1 MTTRQDLIK
10 RALSDAD
17 TFVSA
22 QDLHAGLRSKG
33 HRVGLATVY
42 RALHGLAEA
51 GVADRLRDKDGR
63 HVYRT
68 CRNPGHHHYLR
79 CQACGA
85 AADVP
90 ASALEQ
96 WAAAV
101 GSKYGF
107 TDVTVTAELFG
118 TCADCS
124 IAGQR
129 RGARRDLRGAGRAAD
144 DRAGAAGAAAVD
156 ARCRLPVGSPQ
167 GGPAVVRPVRL
178 GA

>member
-1 MTTRQDLIK
+1 MTTRQDLIR
-10 RALSDAD
+10 RALADAD

-42 RALHGLAEA
+42 RALRGLAEA
-51 GVADRLRDKDGR
+51 GLADRLRDKDGR
-63 HVYRT
+63 HVYRI

-90 ASALEQ
+90 ASALDQ

-118 TCADCS
+118 TCAGCS
-124 IAGQR
+124 IAGQLHR
-129 RGARRDLRGAGRAAD
+129 ARGLRVAMGYIPSSSQLMA
-144 DRAGAAGAAAVD
+144 
-156 ARCRLPVGSPQ
+156 CCSRLQMPRKVTPVTSGHSKQ
-167 GGPAVVRPVRL
+167 L
-178 GA
+178 